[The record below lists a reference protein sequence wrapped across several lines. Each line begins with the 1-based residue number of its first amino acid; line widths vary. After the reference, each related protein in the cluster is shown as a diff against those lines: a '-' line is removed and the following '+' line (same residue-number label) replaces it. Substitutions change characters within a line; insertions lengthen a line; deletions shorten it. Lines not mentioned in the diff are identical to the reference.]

1 MGFCWLCSGGFLLVM
16 GVKYVSLAVLDGV
29 AICLVVGHGCH
40 HWFSRGLWV
49 SLSMWPWAMGRG
61 GSVSCYND
69 GSVVGC
75 VCVMGYCLICGARL
89 VVLWVVIW

>member
-1 MGFCWLCSGGFLLVM
+1 MVSPSVWSWVM
-16 GVKYVSLAVLDGV
+16 GVIIGLAV
-29 AICLVVGHGCH
+29 GC
-40 HWFSRGLWV
+40 
-49 SLSMWPWAMGRG
+49 

-75 VCVMGYCLICGARL
+75 VCVMGCRLICGASL

>member
-1 MGFCWLCSGGFLLVM
+1 M
-16 GVKYVSLAVLDGV
+16 SLAVLDGV

-61 GSVSCYND
+61 YGVGFFWLGLLVSDGGSVFGYN
-69 GSVVGC
+69 GGWL
-75 VCVMGYCLICGARL
+75 CLCRGL
-89 VVLWVVIW
+89 PSDL

>member
-1 MGFCWLCSGGFLLVM
+1 MVSPSVWSWVM
-16 GVKYVSLAVLDGV
+16 GVIIGLD
-29 AICLVVGHGCH
+29 VGC
-40 HWFSRGLWV
+40 
-49 SLSMWPWAMGRG
+49 

-75 VCVMGYCLICGARL
+75 VCVMGCRLICGARL